1 MPSDTETPWNPQ
13 QYAAQA
19 RFVSDLGRPVI
30 ELLAPQPGER
40 ILDLGCG
47 DGVLTRKL
55 QELGCHIVGV
65 DSSPAMIQAA
75 RVLGLDAR
83 LMDGHEL
90 PFVGEFDAVF
100 TNAALHWMTQPDVV
114 LGGVWRALKPAGRFV
129 GECGGDGNTA
139 TVIAALE
146 AALAKRGID
155 AQRCNPWFFPSAAE
169 YRHRLEAHGFVV
181 STMTLFPRLTSLPG
195 DLTGWLETFT
205 QAFLTALPVSQRAGL
220 LGEVIELCRPTLCDA
235 DGNWT
240 VDYVRL
246 RFAAT
251 KPVVQHGPGCVY

>member
-1 MPSDTETPWNPQ
+1 MPSDTATHWNPQ
-13 QYAAQA
+13 QYAAHA
-19 RFVSDLGRPVI
+19 RFVSDLGLPVV

-47 DGVLTRKL
+47 DGALTRKL

-65 DSSPAMIQAA
+65 DSSSEMIRAAQA
-75 RVLGLDAR
+75 LGLDAR
-83 LMDGHEL
+83 VMNGHEL

-114 LGGVWRALKPAGRFV
+114 LDGVWRALKPGGRFV
-129 GECGGDGNTA
+129 GECGGYGNTA

-146 AALAKRGID
+146 AALATRGIE
-155 AQRCNPWFFPSAAE
+155 AQRFNPWFFPSAEA
-169 YRHRLEAHGFVV
+169 YRSRLEAHGFVV
-181 STMTLFPRLTSLPG
+181 DTLTLFPRPTPLSD

-205 QAFLTALPVSQRAGL
+205 QAFLAALPVSQRAIVL
-220 LGEVIELCRPTLCDA
+220 AEVSALCRPKLCDA
-235 DGNWT
+235 EGNWT

-251 KPVVQHGPGCVY
+251 KPTSAS